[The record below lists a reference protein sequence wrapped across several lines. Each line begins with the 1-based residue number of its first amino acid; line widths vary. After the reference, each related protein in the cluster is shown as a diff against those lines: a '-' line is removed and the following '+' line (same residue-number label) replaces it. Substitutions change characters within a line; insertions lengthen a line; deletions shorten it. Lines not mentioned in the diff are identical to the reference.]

1 MLIFKFLDFAE
12 FGCNSCR
19 KVLNQP
25 LSMPC
30 GHNFCKGCLEIVFAG
45 QDSTRERKG
54 VSGRSLRTQK
64 VTKLCPT
71 CKADIS
77 DFLLSPQVQEALGP
91 SIIQYYFTSIVC
103 KLKCL
108 HVDLELY
115 FDQINRQMEEIIQN
129 LQNTASNEQALE
141 SNKDAD
147 EADDSK
153 TGASKSLVF

>member
-1 MLIFKFLDFAE
+1 MLSLTIDWFPMSKQSNFLALSEKWFNKFSYNINIHFLDYAE

-77 DFLLSPQVQEALGP
+77 DFLLSPQVLEVLGT
-91 SIIQYYFTSIVC
+91 SIIEYYFVIN
-103 KLKCL
+103 CL
-108 HVDLELY
+108 
-115 FDQINRQMEEIIQN
+115 QIKM
-129 LQNTASNEQALE
+129 LA
-141 SNKDAD
+141 
-147 EADDSK
+147 
-153 TGASKSLVF
+153 G

>member
-1 MLIFKFLDFAE
+1 MVLDFFGIMLIFIFFGPE

-77 DFLLSPQVQEALGP
+77 DFLLSPQVLEALGT
-91 SIIQYYFTSIVC
+91 SIIEYCFCQQLFA
-103 KLKCL
+103 
-108 HVDLELY
+108 
-115 FDQINRQMEEIIQN
+115 N
-129 LQNTASNEQALE
+129 
-141 SNKDAD
+141 
-147 EADDSK
+147 
-153 TGASKSLVF
+153 

>member
-91 SIIQYYFTSIVC
+91 SII
-103 KLKCL
+103 
-108 HVDLELY
+108 
-115 FDQINRQMEEIIQN
+115 
-129 LQNTASNEQALE
+129 
-141 SNKDAD
+141 
-147 EADDSK
+147 
-153 TGASKSLVF
+153 